1 MRIMFYQNKDNTG
14 VQNKTKTEHTGE
26 GKIMDATNQEAF
38 RNV

>member
-1 MRIMFYQNKDNTG
+1 MRIIFYQNNDNTG
-14 VQNKTKTEHTGE
+14 VQNKTKAEHTVE